1 MKNSRRFFTLAISL
15 WHTHIWKR
23 RGSSSPLRLLL
34 LTLVGLCI
42 LHPAPLQKE
51 FLSQGH
57 TAPRSALMRSPQNR
71 DIRSTARADVTST
84 VIAPPPVACSLWD
97 SGYIDCLLGQVG
109 TTMTT
114 RVFEAIRPFL
124 IWLNQNPLNFVTRTP
139 EAATYQNEVVQRFV
153 SFGITVVDAALAVRV
168 LLIAYRIMVSR
179 SIGLPALSVME
190 ALPRLALL
198 VIVAHNSLLICQWLI
213 DFNNALCSAVDGLFQ
228 LSLLQLAI
236 QALLRGSPEST
247 INLLLLFTLSLFL
260 AGQVLFLS
268 WQMVVRLATV
278 IFLTSLSPLAFLN
291 EAWLGRWA
299 NAFVA
304 AVLVQFL
311 QVSALALGGMLAGFF
326 AGKVFTGFSD
336 QLVISLLVSNALFFL
351 VLRIPHTL
359 HEYILSPTVAA
370 GETTARAVSAVGG
383 RFARTL

>member
-1 MKNSRRFFTLAISL
+1 M
-15 WHTHIWKR
+15 
-23 RGSSSPLRLLL
+23 
-34 LTLVGLCI
+34 
-42 LHPAPLQKE
+42 
-51 FLSQGH
+51 SQGQ
-57 TAPRSALMRSPQNR
+57 TTPSYALMRSPQNVDVR
-71 DIRSTARADVTST
+71 AAARADVIST
-84 VIAPPPVACSLWD
+84 VVAPPPIACSLWD

-109 TTMTT
+109 TTITT

-139 EAATYQNEVVQRFV
+139 EAATYKNEVVQRFV

-168 LLIAYRIMVSR
+168 LLIAYRIMVGR

-236 QALLRGSPEST
+236 QALLRGSPEGT
-247 INLLLLFTLSLFL
+247 INLLLLFALSLFL
-260 AGQVLFLS
+260 AGQVLFLA
-268 WQMVVRLATV
+268 WQMLVRLATV
-278 IFLTSLSPLAFLN
+278 VLLTSLSPLAFLS
-291 EAWLGRWA
+291 EAWLRRWA
-299 NAFVA
+299 SAFVA

-326 AGKVFTGFSD
+326 AGKVFAGFSD
-336 QLVISLLVSNALFFL
+336 QLVISLFVSNALFFL

-370 GETTARAVSAVGG
+370 GETTAHAISAIGG

>member
-1 MKNSRRFFTLAISL
+1 MYLPQHEDVRRTGYIDF
-15 WHTHIWKR
+15 
-23 RGSSSPLRLLL
+23 
-34 LTLVGLCI
+34 
-42 LHPAPLQKE
+42 
-51 FLSQGH
+51 
-57 TAPRSALMRSPQNR
+57 N
-71 DIRSTARADVTST
+71 ST
-84 VIAPPPVACSLWD
+84 VRDSAAVACSLWD
-97 SGYIDCLLGQVG
+97 SGYIDCLLGQVS
-109 TTMTT
+109 TTVAT

-153 SFGITVVDAALAVRV
+153 SFGIMVVDAALAVRV
-168 LLIAYRIMVSR
+168 LLIAYRIMVGR
-179 SIGLPALSVME
+179 SIGLPALSVLE

-236 QALLRGSPEST
+236 QALLRGSPEGN
-247 INLLLLFTLSLFL
+247 INLLLIFTLSLFL
-260 AGQVLFLS
+260 AGQVLFVA
-268 WQMVVRLATV
+268 WQMLVRLATV
-278 IFLTSLSPLAFLN
+278 ILLTSLSPLAFLN
-291 EAWLGRWA
+291 EAWLRRWA
-299 NAFVA
+299 SAFVA

-326 AGKVFTGFSD
+326 AGKVFAGFSD

-359 HEYILSPTVAA
+359 HEYTLSPTVAA
-370 GETTARAVSAVGG
+370 GETTARVVSAVGG
-383 RFARTL
+383 RFASTL